1 MVLLILLANC
11 SQGGLEGFALQETL
25 FVVWFASET
34 GNQHTKKQVFREPDG
49 PRSPR

>member
-25 FVVWFASET
+25 FVVWFASKA
-34 GNQHTKKQVFREPDG
+34 GKPHHKKKMFRGSDG
-49 PRSPR
+49 PP